1 MILTVKFMVTSY
13 RLMMII
19 IIIIQAGMA
28 CQTKIFDGLSD
39 DHR

>member
-19 IIIIQAGMA
+19 IMIQARMA
-28 CQTKIFDGLSD
+28 FQTKIFDGLSD

>member
-13 RLMMII
+13 SLMMII
-19 IIIIQAGMA
+19 IMIQAGMA